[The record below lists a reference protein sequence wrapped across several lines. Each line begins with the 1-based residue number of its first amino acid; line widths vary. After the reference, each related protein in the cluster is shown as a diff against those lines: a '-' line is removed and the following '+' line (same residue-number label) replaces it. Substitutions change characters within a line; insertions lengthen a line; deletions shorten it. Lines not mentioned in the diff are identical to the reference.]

1 MEDWTILLIS
11 LSALCGLILLT
22 FVIVTARV
30 SYRRA
35 RRTKRGKL
43 VYGSAGRRE
52 DLDGGQDDDD
62 DATAAAAA
70 VAGDAS
76 ATEPSVP
83 SPSLS
88 EPMRE
93 SHFSRAQRAARRAN
107 KLFKRV
113 PQRQEAVEEKQP
125 GEGEGE
131 GGGKVV
137 EKGKGKA
144 KGKKKPRVSRTTEA
158 ANAEQD
164 AGAEAA
170 AEESHVCDQQTDQ

>member
-1 MEDWTILLIS
+1 
-11 LSALCGLILLT
+11 
-22 FVIVTARV
+22 
-30 SYRRA
+30 
-35 RRTKRGKL
+35 
-43 VYGSAGRRE
+43 
-52 DLDGGQDDDD
+52 
-62 DATAAAAA
+62 
-70 VAGDAS
+70 
-76 ATEPSVP
+76 
-83 SPSLS
+83 
-88 EPMRE
+88 MRE
-93 SHFSRAQRAARRAN
+93 SQFSRAQRAARRAK

-113 PQRQEAVEEKQP
+113 PSPWEEAAEEKQP

>member
-1 MEDWTILLIS
+1 
-11 LSALCGLILLT
+11 
-22 FVIVTARV
+22 
-30 SYRRA
+30 
-35 RRTKRGKL
+35 
-43 VYGSAGRRE
+43 
-52 DLDGGQDDDD
+52 
-62 DATAAAAA
+62 
-70 VAGDAS
+70 
-76 ATEPSVP
+76 
-83 SPSLS
+83 
-88 EPMRE
+88 MRE

-137 EKGKGKA
+137 EKGKGTA

-158 ANAEQD
+158 ANAELG